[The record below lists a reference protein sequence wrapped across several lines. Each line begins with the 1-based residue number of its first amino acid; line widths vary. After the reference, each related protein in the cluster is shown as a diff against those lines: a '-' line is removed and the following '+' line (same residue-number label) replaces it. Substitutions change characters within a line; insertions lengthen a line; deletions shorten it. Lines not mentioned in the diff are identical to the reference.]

1 MMIHGI
7 RLGCRSPGLSNHD
20 CQSDGNCVTESE
32 LVKRCRNGDR
42 DAQHEF
48 YNQTSDRIFRLLS
61 KLTHS
66 HDAAIDLAQET
77 YLKAFS
83 RIGQFNGESSLA
95 SWLYR
100 IAVNEALQFLRR
112 KGPVR
117 LGGNTDLA
125 AQMESESE
133 LHGRGVAL
141 DVADALAR
149 LDPPDRAM
157 LLLRYQEGLDYR
169 EISSVMGCPAGTVAS
184 RLHRA
189 RQRAREFLAGGY
201 DLAEET
207 QSATHQREGGRVV
220 EAPGPAAEP
229 LRKET
234 GLP

>member
-1 MMIHGI
+1 M
-7 RLGCRSPGLSNHD
+7 
-20 CQSDGNCVTESE
+20 TESE

-48 YNQTSDRIFRLLS
+48 YSQTSDRIYRLCLRMTQS
-61 KLTHS
+61 Q
-66 HDAAIDLAQET
+66 DVAFDLAQEA

-83 RIGQFNGESSLA
+83 RMSQFNGESSLA

-117 LGGNTDLA
+117 LGGHTDLA
-125 AQMESESE
+125 AEMENESE
-133 LHGRGVAL
+133 LHGTGMAL
-141 DVADALAR
+141 DVAEALAR
-149 LDPPDRAM
+149 LDPPDRTM

-169 EISSVMGCPAGTVAS
+169 EIAGVMGCPAGTVAS

-201 DLAEET
+201 DLTEENPP
-207 QSATHQREGGRVV
+207 ARHQRVGANVV
-220 EAPGPAAEP
+220 DATGSEAEP
-229 LRKET
+229 LRKES

>member
-1 MMIHGI
+1 M
-7 RLGCRSPGLSNHD
+7 
-20 CQSDGNCVTESE
+20 TESE

-48 YNQTSDRIFRLLS
+48 YNQTSDRIYRLCLRMTQS
-61 KLTHS
+61 Q
-66 HDAAIDLAQET
+66 DVAFDLAQET

-125 AQMESESE
+125 AQMENESD
-133 LHGRGVAL
+133 LQGKAVAL
-141 DVADALAR
+141 DVAEALSR

-169 EISSVMGCPAGTVAS
+169 AIATVMGCPAGTVAS

-201 DLAEET
+201 DLTEET
-207 QSATHQREGGRVV
+207 PAAPHQRKGGRVV
-220 EAPGPAAEP
+220 EAPGPPAEP